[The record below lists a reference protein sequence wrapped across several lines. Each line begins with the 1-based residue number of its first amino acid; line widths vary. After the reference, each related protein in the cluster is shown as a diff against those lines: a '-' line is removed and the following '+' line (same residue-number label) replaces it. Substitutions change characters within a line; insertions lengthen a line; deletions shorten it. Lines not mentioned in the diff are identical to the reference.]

1 VPILVPVAK
10 QSAWRNRKG
19 WISQNVLAACDFDIN
34 FVYILPGWEGSVYD
48 GRVLS
53 FAKDRGF
60 YILLEKYYL
69 VDAGYAA
76 DNPLV
81 LVLY

>member
-1 VPILVPVAK
+1 
-10 QSAWRNRKG
+10 
-19 WISQNVLAACDFDIN
+19 VLIACDFDIN
-34 FVYILPGWEGSVYD
+34 FVYILPRWEGSIYD
-48 GRVLS
+48 SQALS

-69 VDAGYAA
+69 VDAGYIAN
-76 DNPLV
+76 NPLV